1 MDNLINTEKNLPRI
15 DLKDQPT
22 LVCEVCDSKYFKEV
36 VMVKKV
42 SKLLTGSM
50 EDTIVPF
57 PTYRC
62 DDCGHVNKDF
72 ELF

>member
-1 MDNLINTEKNLPRI
+1 MDDLLKPKI
-15 DLKDQPT
+15 DLKKQPT
-22 LVCEVCDSKYFKEV
+22 VVCEEGDCVYFKEV

-42 SKLLTGSM
+42 NKLLTGSQ

-62 DDCGHVNKDF
+62 DD
-72 ELF
+72 